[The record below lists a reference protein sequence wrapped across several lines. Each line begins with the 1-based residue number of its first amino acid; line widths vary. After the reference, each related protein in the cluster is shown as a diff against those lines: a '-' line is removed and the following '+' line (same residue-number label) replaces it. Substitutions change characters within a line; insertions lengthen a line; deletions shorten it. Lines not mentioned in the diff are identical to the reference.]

1 MCLAPG
7 VSPVWRSCLQNLA
20 TRLRQV
26 AEPVE
31 ALVTLAA
38 DAEDLPLLDGRVAA
52 FALCGLAQPRLW
64 LEQPLRAE
72 TCWWIDGHDGSLC
85 RLLLPGLVREN
96 LRVRQ
101 ADHQLLIRSVGS
113 QLNVPLPPERAQ
125 LTCPQRGSTPPG
137 WRLACPDPTG
147 C

>member
-7 VSPVWRSCLQNLA
+7 VKPVWRSCLQNLA

-52 FALCGLAQPRLW
+52 FATCGLAQHRLW
-64 LEQPLRAE
+64 L
-72 TCWWIDGHDGSLC
+72 
-85 RLLLPGLVREN
+85 
-96 LRVRQ
+96 
-101 ADHQLLIRSVGS
+101 RS
-113 QLNVPLPPERAQ
+113 
-125 LTCPQRGSTPPG
+125 
-137 WRLACPDPTG
+137 
-147 C
+147 

>member
-101 ADHQLLIRSVGS
+101 ADHQLLIRSVGLRLKGS
-113 QLNVPLPPERAQ
+113 LAARARSADVPFSAGYSPLLEIG
-125 LTCPQRGSTPPG
+125 LS
-137 WRLACPDPTG
+137 
-147 C
+147 